1 MVKTQQFSNGQNA
14 EIFKWSK
21 RKILKPSKHING
33 KTVKMKK
40 KKKFNGQKHK
50 YKQFKTQARLG

>member
-21 RKILKPSKHING
+21 CKILKTSKHING
-33 KTVKMKK
+33 KTVKIKK
-40 KKKFNGQKHK
+40 KKLNGQRQK
-50 YKQFKTQARLG
+50 YKPFKTQARLG

>member
-33 KTVKMKK
+33 KTVKIKK
-40 KKKFNGQKHK
+40 KNETVKGTNINRLKR
-50 YKQFKTQARLG
+50 KQG